1 MTVREFRVG
10 DVVSIR
16 GGSEPVVGYITGFRE
31 VEIGYYRYVGGE
43 AVFSTYMETVPVVRT
58 TEGSV
63 RSVAPEYL
71 RYIGSI

>member
-43 AVFSTYMETVPVVRT
+43 AVFSTYMETAPVVRT
-58 TEGSV
+58 TEGRERGVPVES
-63 RSVAPEYL
+63 L
-71 RYIGSI
+71 RYIGSL

>member
-16 GGSEPVVGYITGFRE
+16 GSSEPVVGYITGFRE

-58 TEGSV
+58 TEGREHGVPVES
-63 RSVAPEYL
+63 L
-71 RYIGSI
+71 RYIGSL